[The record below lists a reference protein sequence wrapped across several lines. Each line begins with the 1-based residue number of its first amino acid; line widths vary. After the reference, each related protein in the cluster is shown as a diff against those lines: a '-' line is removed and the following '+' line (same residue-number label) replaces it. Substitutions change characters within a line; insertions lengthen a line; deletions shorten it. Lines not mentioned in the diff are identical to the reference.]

1 MMKVMMVLMFI
12 INSFDVDGNA
22 DDDDKMTMVM
32 VLTIMMKA
40 MMAKMIKKMQP
51 AEPTGRWEL

>member
-32 VLTIMMKA
+32 VLPIMKV
-40 MMAKMIKKMQP
+40 MMAKMIKKMQA
-51 AEPTGRWEL
+51 AELTGREL